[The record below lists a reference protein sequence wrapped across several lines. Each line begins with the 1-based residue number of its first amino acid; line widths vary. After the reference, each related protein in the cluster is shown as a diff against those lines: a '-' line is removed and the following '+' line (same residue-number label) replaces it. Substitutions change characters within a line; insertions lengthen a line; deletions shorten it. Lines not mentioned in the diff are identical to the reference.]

1 MKKTNAGVMFHDSI
15 ASSWSG
21 GYKSKG
27 FSKRLQAFCDRF
39 DEIVEEGQCW
49 LDAGCG
55 SGVLTRELEAR
66 GAHGEAVDAA
76 PAMIEA
82 ATKEADGTASRFNY
96 SVIETIEHLGMERG
110 LYDGVLCSSVIEY
123 VPSPQQAI
131 SELYRVLK
139 PGGHVI
145 LSLPHRFSLLRMIQ
159 KAIRAMAKWRNVDK
173 YSYLAVSKNEFTET
187 SARAALGQAGFDVLD
202 VKSFDPMLPKQ
213 INVFARGSLILIVA
227 RKPE

>member
-1 MKKTNAGVMFHDSI
+1 MKKINASVIFHDSI

-27 FSKRLQAFCDRF
+27 FSKRLHAFCDRF
-39 DEIVEEGQCW
+39 DQFVKEGQRW

-66 GAHGEAVDAA
+66 GAHGEAVDASS
-76 PAMIEA
+76 AMIEA
-82 ATKEADGTASRFNY
+82 ATKEADGSASRFTY
-96 SVIETIEHLGMERG
+96 SVIETIEHLDLEQGI
-110 LYDGVLCSSVIEY
+110 LDGVLCSSVIEY

-131 SELYRVLK
+131 LELFRVLK

-159 KAIRAMAKWRNVDK
+159 KVIRAVAKWGNVDK
-173 YSYLAVSKNEFTET
+173 YSYLAVSKNEFTER
-187 SARAALGQAGFDVLD
+187 SARAALRRAGFGVLD
-202 VKSFDPMLPKQ
+202 VQSFDPVLPKQ
-213 INVFARGSLILIVA
+213 INVIARGSLIIIVA